1 LTPPA
6 ARLPTMEDRLPL
18 LPLLALGWDVGEGA
32 RRPAQARASSP
43 EEGPTTERGHSGQP
57 VGQNERG
64 GRKRARLRWRKKDQ
78 GHSKRHL
85 LVDTQGL
92 VLEVRVH
99 SAKVMDLKTASSSCW
114 ILSPPIAC
122 LVCGTC
128 GWRRGLQ
135 RPRQGRRLGAKDD
148 GVDGLEDRAPST
160 EAGS

>member
-1 LTPPA
+1 
-6 ARLPTMEDRLPL
+6 MEDRLPL

-114 ILSPPIAC
+114 ILPPPIAC
-122 LVCGTC
+122 LVSRTC
-128 GWRRGLQ
+128 GWRRATT
-135 RPRQGRRLGAKDD
+135 AKT
-148 GVDGLEDRAPST
+148 RAQI
-160 EAGS
+160 GCKR